1 MSWTWWR
8 SAWSG
13 PWSRRVGL
21 ARSAAT
27 VLLLLLAGGAG
38 TTLSAQSAGA
48 APGLKSGYL
57 GTGEDKVYYEAAGAG
72 PAIVFIHDGV
82 LPSEE
87 WDGQFGV
94 FAERFTVVRYDRRGY
109 GRSPVPAGPYSNLQ
123 DLGNLLEHLKIDRA
137 CLVTGSAGGALA
149 INLTL
154 EHPEKVSALVLVGA
168 IVDGT
173 PFTEH
178 FTTRGGHRP
187 PSLTDPDQL
196 FAWLVRDDP
205 YTVYAGNT
213 AAKDRAMQLVKK
225 YHREPHR
232 PESTPRPPRPAIE
245 RLHEIK
251 VPTLILV
258 GEFDIPDVHAQAGA
272 LNVGIAN
279 STRLVIR
286 DAAHLLP
293 LEQPEL
299 FNKALSEFVRAL
311 QPKG

>member
-27 VLLLLLAGGAG
+27 LLLLLLAGGAG

-48 APGLKSGYL
+48 APGPKSGYL

-72 PAIVFIHDGV
+72 
-82 LPSEE
+82 
-87 WDGQFGV
+87 
-94 FAERFTVVRYDRRGY
+94 
-109 GRSPVPAGPYSNLQ
+109 
-123 DLGNLLEHLKIDRA
+123 
-137 CLVTGSAGGALA
+137 
-149 INLTL
+149 
-154 EHPEKVSALVLVGA
+154 
-168 IVDGT
+168 
-173 PFTEH
+173 
-178 FTTRGGHRP
+178 
-187 PSLTDPDQL
+187 
-196 FAWLVRDDP
+196 
-205 YTVYAGNT
+205 
-213 AAKDRAMQLVKK
+213 
-225 YHREPHR
+225 
-232 PESTPRPPRPAIE
+232 PAIE

-272 LNVGIAN
+272 LNVGTAN

-299 FNKALSEFVRAL
+299 FN
-311 QPKG
+311 